1 MRVSLTFF
9 AVVLEALEAPG
20 WEGLVGVGVVVG
32 AVEVEGGVCDVI
44 SKGSCFGGE
53 RSSVPHRW

>member
-1 MRVSLTFF
+1 MTFF

-20 WEGLVGVGVVVG
+20 WEGLVAVVVVVVVG
-32 AVEVEGGVCDVI
+32 AGSVEGGVCDVI